1 MSYNRKSEQKI
12 IKSEQKSGKS
22 EQLLEYLEKTP
33 INQLRKEG
41 YWIPNWKRS
50 GSKTRKEAFAE
61 LLETI
66 AEKGGTWRFLG
77 RQFEI

>member
-1 MSYNRKSEQKI
+1 MNKCLNCNKTLEQTEGKKERKFCSDKCRMSYNRKSEQKI

-22 EQLLEYLEKTP
+22 EQL
-33 INQLRKEG
+33 
-41 YWIPNWKRS
+41 
-50 GSKTRKEAFAE
+50 AFAE